1 MTKII
6 EFRYKGES
14 ISGAEQELK
23 PFIDYIDAIPVSTF
37 TPDVIAD
44 LFKQLNTLYVNFNLN
59 LTQDKNQKIWMMN
72 VFHLVK
78 VKALTNDADNG
89 VHYLTKNI

>member
-23 PFIDYIDAIPVSTF
+23 PFIDHIDAIPVSTF

-44 LFKQLNTLYVNFNLN
+44 LFNQLDNLFENFILK
-59 LTQDKNQKIWMMN
+59 LSQDENQKIWMMN

-78 VKALTNDADNG
+78 VNELTNDADNG
-89 VHYLTKNI
+89 VHYL

>member
-23 PFIDYIDAIPVSTF
+23 PFIDDIDAIPVSTF

-44 LFKQLNTLYVNFNLN
+44 SLQQLDYLFENFILK
-59 LTQDKNQKIWMMN
+59 LSQDKNQKIWMMN

-78 VKALTNDADNG
+78 VNALTNDADNG
-89 VHYLTKNI
+89 VHYL

>member
-1 MTKII
+1 MTKFI

-23 PFIDYIDAIPVSTF
+23 PFIDHIDAIPVSTF
-37 TPDVIAD
+37 TPNAIAD
-44 LFKQLNTLYVNFNLN
+44 LLDQLDYLFDNFFLK
-59 LTQDKNQKIWMMN
+59 LSQDENKKIWMMN

-78 VKALTNDADNG
+78 VNALTNDADNG
-89 VHYLTKNI
+89 VHYI